1 MVWWLVREF
10 LFGEQQMTKLQVQC
24 TCGEIFYPEVD
35 LDQYQSILAESGIV
49 PLLLP
54 HKNHFVTVYVDNN
67 GAVRGVERIILVEE
81 NMAPQVVSEE
91 MTLQAIQEIV
101 LDMEKEVDPNKNY
114 SRFISLLLFKI
125 KNPEDLFVAGEII
138 GRRMWIKWR
147 DAILRLGAKYVPQID
162 LIIKSEL
169 KPILEKA
176 GETDLL
182 HEKGILIRN
191 CNAPQFVVGIAQGV
205 LNAVSAAAKGDISIR
220 IEYSVEGNDVMLT
233 VQ

>member
-1 MVWWLVREF
+1 M
-10 LFGEQQMTKLQVQC
+10 
-24 TCGEIFYPEVD
+24 FYPEVD
-35 LDQYQSILAESGIV
+35 LEPYQKILSESGIV

-54 HKNHFVTVYVDNN
+54 HEDHFVTVYVDKN
-67 GAVRGVERIILVEE
+67 GSVRGVERIILVDE
-81 NMAPQVVSEE
+81 NIAPQVVSGE
-91 MTLQAIQEIV
+91 MTLEAIQEIS
-101 LDMEKEVDPNKNY
+101 LEMEEQVDPNKDY

-138 GRRMWIKWR
+138 GRRMWTKWR
-147 DAILRLGAKYVPQID
+147 DSILRLGAKYVPQID

-169 KPILEKA
+169 KPVLDRT

-182 HEKGILIRN
+182 SEKGILIRN

-205 LNAVSAAAKGDISIR
+205 LNAISTAAKGDLSIR
-220 IEYSVEGNDVMLT
+220 IEYSIEGNNVMLT